1 MTTKFTLNMKINVR
15 ERMLQILNSIILELK
30 EPTPVRWRFAQ
41 GQVFHLCLINVVLPG
56 SSDGKE
62 STCNVGD
69 PSSIPESGRSPG
81 KGNGSTLQ
89 YSCLENP
96 RDRGVHGVAKSQT
109 QLTDHRTAHPSS

>member
-1 MTTKFTLNMKINVR
+1 MKINVR

>member
-30 EPTPVRWRFAQ
+30 EPTPVCWRFAQ
-41 GQVFHLCLINVVLPG
+41 GQVFRLCLINVVLSG
-56 SSDGKE
+56 SSDSKE

-69 PSSIPESGRSPG
+69 PSSIPGSGRSPG
-81 KGNGSTLQ
+81 KGNGNTLL